1 MAIYDGDRA
10 FIDKRLH
17 GPSIVVVDPD
27 SYKALPGLARGQS
40 FCAERAQC
48 CRRDRKQALD
58 LTDSDGGLEQ
68 GRGVG
73 DDWNQLKMPNRS
85 LRVSFKVYEIFGSQ
99 LLGLKDPVE
108 PGERKPGRAVE
119 ELRYMRSSEAGL
131 VGKQGD
137 GEIATLDSAQQLR
150 T

>member
-1 MAIYDGDRA
+1 M
-10 FIDKRLH
+10 
-17 GPSIVVVDPD
+17 
-27 SYKALPGLARGQS
+27 
-40 FCAERAQC
+40 
-48 CRRDRKQALD
+48 
-58 LTDSDGGLEQ
+58 
-68 GRGVG
+68 G
-73 DDWNQLKMPNRS
+73 DDWNQLKMPDRS

-108 PGERKPGRAVE
+108 PRERKSGRTVE